1 MTPQHHLPADIERT
15 SLSIITAELAE
26 LGLTPLPETAAVVK
40 RVIHTT
46 ADFDYA
52 RNLRFT
58 PDAVAA
64 GVKALRAG
72 TPIITDTNMALAGI
86 TKPGLARLGG
96 TALCYMADP
105 EVAALAKASG
115 TTRAVASMQ
124 RAAQEHP
131 GAVLAVGNAPTALLT
146 IADQIEAG
154 LRPALVIGVPV
165 GFVNVVES
173 KERLFATCEAF
184 GVPAIVAMGRK
195 GGSNVA
201 AAICNALL
209 YSAAEMLDPAARGWR
224 GPVFDRNTQKGQ
236 NCRHAVLSFF
246 LYSFKGSPGKSR
258 LTVSH
263 FFLGGV
269 TRYFRTARSS
279 TAMSTGLDRCSS
291 IPASLLFSM
300 SSVKAFAVMARIEE
314 YNEKTV
320 TFRIVESHRF
330 LLCRAVVVHCTD

>member
-26 LGLTPLPETAAVVK
+26 LGLTPPPETAAVVK

-52 RNLRFT
+52 RNLHFT
-58 PDAVAA
+58 PGAVAA

-105 EVAALAKASG
+105 EVAALAKAGG

-173 KERLFATCEAF
+173 KERLFATCKAF

-224 GPVFDRNTQKGQ
+224 
-236 NCRHAVLSFF
+236 
-246 LYSFKGSPGKSR
+246 
-258 LTVSH
+258 
-263 FFLGGV
+263 
-269 TRYFRTARSS
+269 
-279 TAMSTGLDRCSS
+279 
-291 IPASLLFSM
+291 
-300 SSVKAFAVMARIEE
+300 
-314 YNEKTV
+314 
-320 TFRIVESHRF
+320 
-330 LLCRAVVVHCTD
+330 

>member
-26 LGLTPLPETAAVVK
+26 LGLTPPSETAAVVK

-58 PDAVAA
+58 PGAVAA

-105 EVAALAKASG
+105 EVAALAKAGG

-173 KERLFATCEAF
+173 KERLFAICEAF
-184 GVPAIVAMGRK
+184 GVSAIVAMGRK

-224 GPVFDRNTQKGQ
+224 
-236 NCRHAVLSFF
+236 
-246 LYSFKGSPGKSR
+246 
-258 LTVSH
+258 
-263 FFLGGV
+263 
-269 TRYFRTARSS
+269 
-279 TAMSTGLDRCSS
+279 
-291 IPASLLFSM
+291 
-300 SSVKAFAVMARIEE
+300 
-314 YNEKTV
+314 
-320 TFRIVESHRF
+320 
-330 LLCRAVVVHCTD
+330 